1 MHRRCCNFIG
11 FHKGYVKL
19 INGEEQSIVLA
30 IDAGTTQTGFCFVD
44 EATLEPIQFGKINN
58 DKVYDEIHRLSN
70 LVNSKCKYRIA
81 IEQFAHYGSKH
92 PMGATTI
99 EAITWNGKFIR
110 EAEQLGIPYEY
121 VYRKE
126 EKMLILGTMKGGDTE
141 IRHALIQRFAKTEN
155 GKGTKDDPD
164 YFYGF
169 ANDVWAAYCVA
180 LVAIMR
186 ARGIT
191 KAKDWT

>member
-1 MHRRCCNFIG
+1 M
-11 FHKGYVKL
+11 
-19 INGEEQSIVLA
+19 INGEEQSIILA
-30 IDAGTTQTGFCFVD
+30 LDAGTTQTGYCFVD
-44 EATLEPIQFGKINN
+44 EYSMKPLQFGKIDNN
-58 DKVYDEIHRLSN
+58 RIYDEIHRLANMSCERR
-70 LVNSKCKYRIA
+70 LA
-81 IEQFAHYGSKH
+81 IEQFAHYGSKN
-92 PMGATTI
+92 PVGATTI

-110 EAEQLGIPYEY
+110 EAEQLGLSYEY

-126 EKMLILGTMKGGDTE
+126 EKMLILGSMKGGDTE

-169 ANDVWAAYCVA
+169 ANDVWSAYCVA

-186 ARGIT
+186 AKGIT